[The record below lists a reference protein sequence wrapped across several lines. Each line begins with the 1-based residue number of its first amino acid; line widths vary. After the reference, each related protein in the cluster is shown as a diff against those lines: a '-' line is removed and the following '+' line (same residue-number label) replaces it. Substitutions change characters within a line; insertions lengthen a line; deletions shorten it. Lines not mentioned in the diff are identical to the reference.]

1 MSELDFK
8 VSLSYNYY
16 HRIMRIL
23 YVEDE
28 KFLAD
33 AVIHVLDK
41 SGISVDWAAD
51 GEEGLELA
59 VKPIYDAIVL
69 DVMLPG
75 MSGFDIL
82 KVLRERGTKT
92 PIIMLSALS
101 QAEDKIK
108 GLNFGADDYLAKPF
122 KTSELVARLRAL
134 TRRPPLQ
141 DEKIISYSDL
151 YYNLEDRTL
160 NDITLSEKEAAIIE
174 TFIRNPEHVQSKEYL
189 LTHVW
194 GSDSIGE
201 ENYVEVY
208 VSYLRKKIE
217 KLNSKCKIKTIRGL
231 GYKLCSKN

>member
-1 MSELDFK
+1 
-8 VSLSYNYY
+8 
-16 HRIMRIL
+16 MRIL

-41 SGISVDWAAD
+41 SGISVDWTAD
-51 GEEGLELA
+51 GGEGLDLA

-75 MSGFDIL
+75 ISGFEIL
-82 KVLRERGTKT
+82 KVLRERGIKT
-92 PIIMLSALS
+92 PIIMLSAMS

-134 TRRPPLQ
+134 LRRPPLQ
-141 DEKIISYSDL
+141 DEKIISFGDL
-151 YYNLEDRTL
+151 YYNLEERTL
-160 NDITLSEKEAAIIE
+160 NDIHLSEKEAAIME
-174 TFIRNPEHVQSKEYL
+174 ALLKNPEHVQSKEYL
-189 LTHVW
+189 LNHVW
-194 GSDSIGE
+194 GADGIGE

-208 VSYLRKKIE
+208 ISYLRKKLKKI
-217 KLNSKCKIKTIRGL
+217 KSNCKIKTIRSL

>member
-1 MSELDFK
+1 
-8 VSLSYNYY
+8 
-16 HRIMRIL
+16 MRIL

-41 SGISVDWAAD
+41 SGISVDWTAD
-51 GEEGLELA
+51 GEEGLDLA

-75 MSGFDIL
+75 ISGFDIL
-82 KVLRERGTKT
+82 KTLRERNIKT

-108 GLNFGADDYLAKPF
+108 GLNYGADDYLAKPF

-141 DEKIISYSDL
+141 DEKIISFGDL

-160 NDITLSEKEAAIIE
+160 NDIHLSEKEAVIME
-174 TFIRNPEHVQSKEYL
+174 SLMKNPDHVQSKKYL
-189 LTHVW
+189 LTHGW
-194 GSDSIGE
+194 GSDSVGE

-208 VSYLRKKIE
+208 ISYLRKKLE
-217 KLNSKCKIKTIRGL
+217 KLKSNCKIKTIRSL
-231 GYKLCSKN
+231 GYKLCSKS